1 MKTSRDPQ
9 SKKFVRLLNEMDNSV
24 HNSPLDGFLTF
35 DKVRK
40 KDYSVCVALE
50 VDISFSG
57 KIFFSYLRGH
67 NWYES
72 QVQTEDAFSKIKFNR
87 FLKQFL
93 FEIVQSK
100 VHLLSGKNLLVV
112 IKKVSWT

>member
-24 HNSPLDGFLTF
+24 HNFSLDGFVTF

-40 KDYSVCVALE
+40 KDYSFCTALE
-50 VDISFSG
+50 LDISFSG
-57 KIFFSYLRGH
+57 KIFFSYLRGR
-67 NWYES
+67 NWYDS
-72 QVQTEDAFSKIKFNR
+72 QVKTEGSFSKIKFNR

-93 FEIVQSK
+93 FEIVQTK
-100 VHLLSGKNLLVV
+100 VHLLSGKEMLIV

>member
-24 HNSPLDGFLTF
+24 HYSPLDGVLMF

-40 KDYSVCVALE
+40 KDYSVCTAIE

-57 KIFFSYLRGH
+57 RIFFGYLRGH
-67 NWYES
+67 NWYDS
-72 QVQTEDAFSKIKFNR
+72 QVQIEGTFSKIKFNR

-93 FEIVQSK
+93 FDMVQNK
-100 VHLLSGKNLLVV
+100 VHLLSGKNVIVV